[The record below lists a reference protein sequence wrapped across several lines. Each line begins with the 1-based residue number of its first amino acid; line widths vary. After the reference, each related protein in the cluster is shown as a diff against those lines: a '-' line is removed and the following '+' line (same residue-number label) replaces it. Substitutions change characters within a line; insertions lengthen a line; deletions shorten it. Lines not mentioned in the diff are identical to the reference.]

1 MSHALRFAYAEIERQ
16 DYLRRFTP
24 TPYATALPVMGRTV
38 RLESNSQKILAH
50 AEELFAPYPGS
61 PHGQPQFL
69 WRIVCQSDVEIRPP
83 WPKRSAFSDHGL
95 RYAEFGQRNFLAV
108 DLEARE
114 AIAFLAEGLAEDKL
128 GFTSPFLDN
137 LFCMTAGSLGLVS
150 LRANCVSLGDNGL
163 LLFGPHN
170 SGKTTASYLAAK
182 LGLEFHADDGVFGEI
197 ERDGVRFWGGFW
209 PAAFRSEALQ
219 FLPELRACTR
229 PFFYRHFTFHHLEK
243 HQFRTTQARSVTPVG
258 CVFLERSAATVP
270 GMSPIPRIELP
281 GRLAENVLFKDDD
294 RFTKEQTAIFRLLE
308 NLPAYELAYNSDP
321 DLVAQFLQK
330 LLANGLPTAA
340 VLATPDK

>member
-95 RYAEFGQRNFLAV
+95 RYAEFGQKNFLAV

-150 LRANCVSLGDNGL
+150 LRANCVSLGDDGL
-163 LLFGPHN
+163 LVFGPHN
-170 SGKTTASYLAAK
+170 SGKTTASYIAAS
-182 LGLEFHADDGVFGEI
+182 LGLGFYADEGVFGEI
-197 ERDGVRFWGGFW
+197 EGDAVRVWGGFW
-209 PAAFRSEALQ
+209 PAAFRPEALQ
-219 FLPELRACTR
+219 FFPELRKCAR
-229 PFFYRHFTFHHLEK
+229 PFSYCHFTFHHLEK
-243 HQFRTTQARSVTPVG
+243 HRFRTAQVHSVIPVG
-258 CVFLERSAATVP
+258 CVFLERRAATTP
-270 GMSPIPRIELP
+270 TLSPVPRIELP
-281 GRLAENVLFKDDD
+281 KRIAENVLFKDDD
-294 RFTKEQTAIFRLLE
+294 RFAKQQAATFRVLQR
-308 NLPAYELAYNSDP
+308 LPAYQLLYDRDP
-321 DLVAQFLQK
+321 SVVAHFLHK
-330 LLANGLPTAA
+330 LLADGAR
-340 VLATPDK
+340 